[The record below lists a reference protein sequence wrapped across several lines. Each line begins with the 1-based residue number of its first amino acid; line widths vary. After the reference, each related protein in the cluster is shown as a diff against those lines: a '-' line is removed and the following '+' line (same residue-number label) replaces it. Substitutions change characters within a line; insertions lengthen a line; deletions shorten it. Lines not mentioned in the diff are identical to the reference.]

1 VETEGKNAGGGRQ
14 RKRGSRWNHR
24 GRMSM
29 EGDRGGGG
37 RGGTIGEEGWWR
49 VTEEEGAT
57 VEVEP

>member
-1 VETEGKNAGGGRQ
+1 
-14 RKRGSRWNHR
+14 
-24 GRMSM
+24 MPM
-29 EGDRGGGG
+29 EGDRGRGGHSGGGARGGRRSVEGDGGGGG